1 MLAKEYLFRKREF
14 EALSSQEGNVLFLGK
29 ETFLEGRITSEGVSR
44 LEGKFVGEIL
54 DRGILI
60 VGETGIIRGKFNVNV
75 IVIHGLVEGD
85 VYARERVEIH
95 STGKLYGNL
104 ITPVIIISEGGIF
117 EGHCKMEEPIEGG
130 G

>member
-1 MLAKEYLFRKREF
+1 M
-14 EALSSQEGNVLFLGK
+14 
-29 ETFLEGRITSEGVSR
+29 
-44 LEGKFVGEIL
+44 GEIF

-75 IVIHGLVEGD
+75 IVIYGLVEGD
-85 VYARERVEIH
+85 IYARQRVEIH

-117 EGHCKMEEPIEGG
+117 EGHCKMEGPIEGG